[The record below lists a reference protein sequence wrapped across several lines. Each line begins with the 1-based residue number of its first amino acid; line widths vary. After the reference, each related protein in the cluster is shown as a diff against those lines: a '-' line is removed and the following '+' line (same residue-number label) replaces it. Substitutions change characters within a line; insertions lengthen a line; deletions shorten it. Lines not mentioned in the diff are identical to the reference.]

1 MYYFDTYAII
11 EIIKQNPNYKQ
22 LQNETILTSV
32 VNLAEL
38 YYSMIKEDN
47 QQKADDWMKKLRA
60 NIIEI
65 DIDIIKEAML
75 FKYKYIKLK
84 MSMVD
89 CIGYAI
95 AKKYTLIFVTGD
107 KAFENMENVL
117 FLKQKSQSPQAI
129 GYTPTNEI
137 KATGHGAVS
146 YIKE

>member
-1 MYYFDTYAII
+1 MHYFDTYAII

-47 QQKADDWMKKLRA
+47 QQKADDWMKKLHA

-75 FKYKYIKLK
+75 FKYKHIKLK

-95 AKKYTLIFVTGD
+95 ARKYTLIFVTGD

-117 FLKQKSQSPQAI
+117 FLK
-129 GYTPTNEI
+129 
-137 KATGHGAVS
+137 
-146 YIKE
+146 